1 MNRYQITALLVIALV
16 AAIWAYSIINQLIRV
31 LLIDV
36 TYFDLGSIFLLGLVS
51 GVTSGLAVGL
61 WRRRASA

>member
-1 MNRYQITALLVIALV
+1 MKRYQITVLLVVALV
-16 AAIWAYSIINQLIRV
+16 AAIWAYSVINQLIRV

-61 WRRRASA
+61 WRRRPSA